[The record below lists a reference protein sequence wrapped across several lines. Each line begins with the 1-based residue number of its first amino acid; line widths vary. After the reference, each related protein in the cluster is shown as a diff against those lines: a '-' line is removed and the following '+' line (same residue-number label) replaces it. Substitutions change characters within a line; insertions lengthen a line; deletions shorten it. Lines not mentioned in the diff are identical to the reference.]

1 VHDPIWARAFVVE
14 ANGTALA
21 NVVLDLVG
29 IANGAIYEI
38 MDGVVE
44 ATGGAIHRDAIL
56 VASTHTHAAPDLQ
69 GLWGGSSAE
78 YRQYV
83 IDHTVAAIVEAYQ
96 TRKPSRIYLSNGT
109 AQGNNRRGHG
119 YTDEEVTV
127 LDIVDN
133 DTNRR
138 AGTVVNFAVRRADRS
153 SGDCKRRLT
162 GSGGGRRVWTTAR
175 CTWQAHPGMPECL
188 HVVYLRHS
196 LRVLTPA

>member
-1 VHDPIWARAFVVE
+1 VPWWRAGPQLASGEIYLGGYGIWKQRGLPEGVHDPIWARAFVVE

-38 MDGVVE
+38 MDGVVA

-69 GLWGGSSAE
+69 GLWGGASAE

-83 IDHTVAAIVEAYQ
+83 IDRTVAAIVEAYQ
-96 TRKPSRIYLSNGT
+96 TRRPSRIYLSTGT

-133 DTNRR
+133 ATNRR
-138 AGTVVNFAVRRADRS
+138 SGTVVNFAVRRAGRPSGARWASANRS
-153 SGDCKRRLT
+153 REWG
-162 GSGGGRRVWTTAR
+162 
-175 CTWQAHPGMPECL
+175 
-188 HVVYLRHS
+188 
-196 LRVLTPA
+196 